1 MSWKA
6 QVKGRLD
13 GDKGQMKLRLLEWG
27 DTQEQCRRRQ
37 EKMKQVMKFRE
48 EQKALLAG
56 NDSETV
62 AKLMEEIDRKY
73 EREMEGLQGEILERL
88 EQKRQTEELLQ
99 KLGEEEQRFVEL
111 RFEKGHG
118 FDYISMKMCISRA
131 TLFRMQD
138 KILEKLAEL
147 AEDETA

>member
-1 MSWKA
+1 MNWKVQA
-6 QVKGRLD
+6 KGNLDSDKGR
-13 GDKGQMKLRLLEWG
+13 MKLRLLAWG

-62 AKLMEEIDRKY
+62 AKLLAEIDRKY
-73 EREMEGLQGEILERL
+73 ERDMEGLQGEILERL
-88 EQKRQTEELLQ
+88 EQKSRTEALLQ
-99 KLGEEEQRFVEL
+99 RLGEEERRFVEL
-111 RFEKGHG
+111 RFEKGYG